1 MALVLV
7 LPSPGVTPGI
17 TAAGQINT
25 ALTSIQNT
33 FNAHDHTGGNGVP
46 IGVAGISID
55 GDLSFESLGQDYKAT
70 DAQAFGFKNQS
81 VSPAGGLMLFIK
93 DPGGAVP
100 PNIPADLWFNNGVV
114 EIQLTSGGG
123 ALPSDD
129 GFTQDYNNTVLTLGK
144 AAYQQGLQRY
154 KFTTGD
160 GADAIASSL
169 ASGMFSKVETEIV
182 ESQVTVGFSGDL
194 DLIANSGLLTLNF
207 GGVGQ
212 KVLVT
217 PVGGTGIEGKLEVLS
232 DSGLGGQLII
242 ETTSKAIGAPLRPFS
257 GGRIYGTDPLAN
269 PRYLEIGHVDWV
281 GPTPPAPNAGN
292 SRIIMASHQINLYTC
307 DPLFPD
313 AQVML
318 GPISIHS
325 SADIIITHG
334 DNVGV
339 NNSLISLSSTYKTL
353 GPNYHNTEVKI
364 SDSGDMAGVA
374 TSKLQLVAR
383 RAVGPVNPTAE
394 LASAQAMIIGDSSLF
409 GSLTPVDP
417 PSPGACP
424 SINLAAAAI
433 QVTSNPGS
441 ITMLAQDSF
450 LAMANAG
457 TWAGGASA
465 VTSLLVAGTDLTLS
479 DTAAGGITGVSK
491 HISGRIDVTG
501 LIFEC
506 VDRRYNTNY
515 TSVGITHPQVGTFE
529 IQSQITAGGPPP
541 NMIAFTHLHVLGH
554 NDWDLYK
561 AAPTTHQV
569 QANTYVDNLATGETS
584 MNHSIDTIASYQKA
598 SFEWTVS
605 RVPFLK
611 LSFDSAAV
619 APVPQHSIITK
630 RDIMPDVPGWRI
642 GQGLA
647 NYVYEGV
654 SAGYSY
660 NSVGA
665 ANIPAAMVGLVGT
678 ETEIPSTVEDVF
690 CRHGNNAVTAHCQM
704 YAIGLAVT
712 AAPNSPHWNVLSFIH
727 AAPLGFEPDM
737 PSNWQSTWGEYII
750 YFDEPLHEA
759 TTIQVSPAHNAATTP
774 GVGLVGFEVYLPD
787 VKMSAT
793 GNYCFVKWWR
803 LDYTS
808 ATGNVGPGAGIVA
821 PLITQEQPNSFHFNT
836 IGSTPTPGV
845 L

>member
-70 DAQAFGFKNQS
+70 DAQAFGFKNQTN
-81 VSPAGGLMLFIK
+81 SPAGGLMLFIK
-93 DPGGAVP
+93 DPTATVP
-100 PNIPADLWFNNGVV
+100 PAIPADLWFNNGVV

-123 ALPSDD
+123 ALPSSD
-129 GFTQDYNNTVLTLGK
+129 GFTQDYNNTVLNLGK
-144 AAYQQGLQRY
+144 AAYQQAIPRY
-154 KFTTGD
+154 KFTTGS
-160 GADAIASSL
+160 GPSAILSTL
-169 ASGMFSKVETEIV
+169 CSGMFSKVECEVV
-182 ESQVTVGFSGDL
+182 ESQVTVGMSGDL
-194 DLIANSGLLTLNF
+194 DLIADSGLLTLNF
-207 GGVGQ
+207 GAVGQ

-232 DSGLGGQLII
+232 NSGLGGQLII
-242 ETTSKAIGAPLRPFS
+242 ETTSKAIGVPLRPFS

-269 PRYLEIGHVDWV
+269 PQYLEIGHIDWV
-281 GPTPPAPNAGN
+281 SNTPPYPTPGGL
-292 SRIIMASHQINLYTC
+292 SRTIMAAHQINLYTC

-353 GPNYHNTEVKI
+353 GPNYHNTEVRI
-364 SDSGDMAGVA
+364 ADSGEMAGSA
-374 TSKLQLVAR
+374 TSQLQLVAR
-383 RAVGPVNPTAE
+383 RAVGPVNPTVE
-394 LASAQAMIIGDSSLF
+394 LASNQAMIMGDSSLF
-409 GSLTPVDP
+409 GALAPVDP
-417 PSPGACP
+417 PSPGACVG
-424 SINLAAAAI
+424 ITLAAADITIA
-433 QVTSNPGS
+433 SNPGS
-441 ITMLAQDSF
+441 INCLAVDNF
-450 LAMANAG
+450 
-457 TWAGGASA
+457 
-465 VTSLLVAGTDLTLS
+465 
-479 DTAAGGITGVSK
+479 TAASSTSNSGVFAA
-491 HISGRIDVTG
+491 IDVTIGDSNTSGLVGSTINTSRKTDATG
-501 LIFEC
+501 LIFTC
-506 VDRRYNTNY
+506 DNQRLNLNYNNASFARYA
-515 TSVGITHPQVGTFE
+515 SVGSFERQQQTNIPGPIMTQFTHERVLGFNNPVTY
-529 IQSQITAGGPPP
+529 
-541 NMIAFTHLHVLGH
+541 NAFT
-554 NDWDLYK
+554 DQSFRE
-561 AAPTTHQV
+561 A
-569 QANTYVDNLATGETS
+569 YVDVPVGGAGSCQMLYDL
-584 MNHSIDTIASYQKA
+584 DTVGGNGLG
-598 SFEWTVS
+598 SFIWQVS
-605 RVPFLK
+605 RALFLS
-611 LSFDSAAV
+611 LESDQAAV
-619 APVPQHSIITK
+619 APKPTRMIATQQDV
-630 RDIMPDVPGWRI
+630 MPYGAGGPIRI
-642 GQGLA
+642 GQGVA
-647 NYVYEGV
+647 SYVYEGV

-665 ANIPAAMVGLVGT
+665 ANVPAPMVGQVGF
-678 ETEIPSTVEDVF
+678 ETEQPSSVEDVF
-690 CRHGNNAVTAHCQM
+690 CRHGNNAVTSHCQM
-704 YAIGLAVT
+704 YAVGLAVT

-727 AAPLGFEPDM
+727 AAPLGFVPDM
-737 PSNWQSTWGEYII
+737 PTNWQSTWGEYII
-750 YFDEPLHEA
+750 YFDQALHEA

-774 GVGLVGFEVYLPD
+774 APGQVGFEVYLPD

-793 GNYCFVKWWR
+793 GDYCFVKWWR

-808 ATGNVGPGAGIVA
+808 ATGNVGPGAGVVS